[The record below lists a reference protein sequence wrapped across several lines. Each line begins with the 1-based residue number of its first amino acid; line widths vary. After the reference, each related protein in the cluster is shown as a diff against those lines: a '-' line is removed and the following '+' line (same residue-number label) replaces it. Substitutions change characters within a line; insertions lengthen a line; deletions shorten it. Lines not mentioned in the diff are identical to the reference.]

1 MNSITESQTELRKLE
16 VKIASNESEIE
27 QALSLR
33 YNVFNLEMK
42 GGLPQSSATSKDK
55 DEYDALC
62 EHLIVIDTK
71 NLNQVVGTY
80 RILKREIAVNNGGF
94 YSEQEFSLIKIYEME
109 EEVAEVGR
117 SCVHQNYRGGT
128 VISLLWTG
136 LADYMKQNSIRY
148 LIGCGSVHST
158 DPLLA
163 SQTYAW
169 IKSKNA
175 LCDES
180 IRIKPLDSHTLSGF
194 CPTIEIENKSANI
207 KIPPLIKGYLRLGAK
222 IGGEPAVDRI
232 FGTTDFFVFFDY
244 NEISKKYGQHYK

>member
-1 MNSITESQTELRKLE
+1 MNSVPSNQTELRKLE

-55 DEYDALC
+55 DEYDSLC
-62 EHLIVIDTK
+62 EHLIVIDTT

-80 RILKREIAVNNGGF
+80 RILKRETALKNNGF
-94 YSEQEFSLIKIYEME
+94 YSEQEFILIKIYAMK

-117 SCVHQNYRGGT
+117 SCVHQNYRGGS

-175 LCDES
+175 LCNDS
-180 IRIKPLDSHTLSGF
+180 IRIKPLNSHILSGF
-194 CPTIEIENKSANI
+194 YNDIEINNTSANI

-222 IGGEPAVDRI
+222 IGGEPAVDHV

-244 NEISKKYGQHYK
+244 NEISKKYGQHYR